1 MDSRLNIIIGA
12 YGSGKSEFS
21 LHLARS
27 FKNQGLDVVLADLD
41 VVNPYFRSREMQEE
55 FAVEGIDI
63 IAPEGEYKHSDL
75 PMISPRIK
83 GAIQNPAKT
92 VILDVGGDPAGCRTL
107 GRFEEPIKKRGYN
120 MLYIVN
126 TMRPFTSTVEEII
139 TMKEGLEATSRLK
152 ITEIVCNTNL
162 MEETTLD
169 IVCDGIQIVDKAAKL
184 LELPFTT
191 YLVMK
196 IYEKIVPDNLC
207 GKKREI
213 MAYNLKKPWE
223 FLVARGI
230 C

>member
-1 MDSRLNIIIGA
+1 
-12 YGSGKSEFS
+12 
-21 LHLARS
+21 
-27 FKNQGLDVVLADLD
+27 
-41 VVNPYFRSREMQEE
+41 
-55 FAVEGIDI
+55 
-63 IAPEGEYKHSDL
+63 
-75 PMISPRIK
+75 
-83 GAIQNPAKT
+83 
-92 VILDVGGDPAGCRTL
+92 
-107 GRFEEPIKKRGYN
+107 EEPIKKRGYN

-126 TMRPFTSTVEEII
+126 TMRPFTSTMEEII

-152 ITEIVCNTNL
+152 ITEILCNTNL

-196 IYEKIVPDNLC
+196 LYEKIVPDNLY

>member
-107 GRFEEPIKKRGYN
+107 GRFEEPI
-120 MLYIVN
+120 
-126 TMRPFTSTVEEII
+126 
-139 TMKEGLEATSRLK
+139 
-152 ITEIVCNTNL
+152 
-162 MEETTLD
+162 
-169 IVCDGIQIVDKAAKL
+169 
-184 LELPFTT
+184 
-191 YLVMK
+191 
-196 IYEKIVPDNLC
+196 
-207 GKKREI
+207 
-213 MAYNLKKPWE
+213 
-223 FLVARGI
+223 
-230 C
+230 

>member
-126 TMRPFTSTVEEII
+126 TMRPFTSTMEEII

-152 ITEIVCNTNL
+152 ITEILCNTNL

-196 IYEKIVPDNLC
+196 LYEKIVPDNLY

-213 MAYNLKKPWE
+213 MAYNLKKPLE